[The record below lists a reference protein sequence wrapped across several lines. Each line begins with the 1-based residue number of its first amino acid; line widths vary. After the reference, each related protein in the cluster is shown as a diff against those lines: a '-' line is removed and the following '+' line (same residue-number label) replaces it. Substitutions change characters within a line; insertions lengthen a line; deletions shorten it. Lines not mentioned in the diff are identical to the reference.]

1 MEHDHDDGESSLST
15 ASSLSSG
22 SRRGK
27 RRRPSSPGR
36 RKRSRRERDRAA
48 YDDAAAPAASDYD
61 ELRRHF
67 QFVLPDGDGEGFGS
81 TWQERMVRGYHSKL
95 YKEYVLADLSRALAT
110 GQVGMRWRTE
120 SEVVSGLGHRT
131 CGNLACRVHVSGDS
145 SSEAAE
151 RREREEEYHAAARR
165 HIGIGV
171 PEVGEGRD
179 PVGVL
184 LPDQSRGEKLREYL
198 SSCARE
204 HSRRDEEGGRD
215 DGRRRESKKRKKHRK
230 HSSKDRS
237 GDGERREERRLSK
250 VPHGLGLHDY
260 EVDFA
265 YRERGERKRELVKAR
280 LCLRCAPLLFASKL
294 SKEGGRGGGNAP
306 AVAAREAREKAARDS
321 VRSAGAGLP

>member
-184 LPDQSRGEKLREYL
+184 LPPDESRGERLREYL

-204 HSRRDEEGGRD
+204 HGRD
-215 DGRRRESKKRKKHRK
+215 DGRRRKSKKRKKHRK
-230 HSSKDRS
+230 HSSKAS
-237 GDGERREERRLSK
+237 PEDGERREDRRLSK

-294 SKEGGRGGGNAP
+294 SREGGKGGEKAAP
-306 AVAAREAREKAARDS
+306 AVAARDARERAARDS
-321 VRSAGAGLP
+321 ARSDGAGLP